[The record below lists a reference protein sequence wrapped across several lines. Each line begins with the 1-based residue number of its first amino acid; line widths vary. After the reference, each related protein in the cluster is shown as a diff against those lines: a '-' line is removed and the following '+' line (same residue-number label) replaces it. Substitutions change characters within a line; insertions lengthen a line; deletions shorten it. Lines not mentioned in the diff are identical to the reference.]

1 MDLRPDLPLAA
12 PLPSTPSVGG
22 IRAVWQRGVG
32 RLGHWLSGQGDLKAW
47 LPALLAVGLS
57 IFVGVSV
64 WQARQAQQAHDLA
77 ADFSVESRELA
88 MRLQERMTAYR
99 QILRG
104 TRSLWTVQGVLSREE
119 WWRHVAHLML
129 QTDFPGVRGLG
140 VMPFV
145 VREHQERHVGRMQRN
160 GYPDYQLQAV
170 SAEGPLAPV
179 ARLAPETPA
188 NLALIG
194 TDLAALPVLRE
205 AMRISAER
213 GSTRLSAPVMLRHG
227 AADRSHVLM
236 LQAVFDPGSG
246 PDRGAPFGW
255 VFALF
260 DTADLIS
267 ATLGTLP
274 PNLRLRVQTGEGG
287 AAQTT
292 IFDSH
297 PGGLALRG
305 DRAPL
310 KTTAP
315 LSIDGQ
321 EWLLVF
327 EGFPRAYTH
336 LSPLSGELVAILLVC
351 GLFGLSVVLATLSRL
366 GALRLRRLSAELEA
380 SNQRYLFLA
389 THDALT
395 RVANRALFHERLAA
409 ALSRSA
415 RHERCFGLIY
425 IDLDH
430 FKQAND
436 RFGHEVGDLLL
447 VEATQRMQALLRDTD
462 LLARRGGDEFVVLLD
477 ELAGPDDAGIV
488 ASRICSELARPF
500 LLQGHEVRISGSL
513 GVAVFPQDGGDADAL
528 VAVADSRMYVV
539 KRGGRNAWLAS
550 DA

>member
-1 MDLRPDLPLAA
+1 MDLRPELPLASPLRPTA
-12 PLPSTPSVGG
+12 PARGLRP
-22 IRAVWQRGVG
+22 AWQRGSE
-32 RLGHWLSGQGDLKAW
+32 RLSGWLGRHVDVKAW
-47 LPALLAVGLS
+47 LPAILALALS
-57 IFVGVSV
+57 AFVGTSV
-64 WQARQAQQAHDLA
+64 WQTRQARQTHDLA

-129 QTDFPGVRGLG
+129 QSDFPGVRGLG
-140 VMPFV
+140 FMPMV
-145 VREHQERHVGRMQRN
+145 AREFQERHVNRMQRY
-160 GYPDYQLQAV
+160 GYPGYQLQAV
-170 SAEGPLAPV
+170 SAEGSLAPV
-179 ARLAPETPA
+179 SRLAPETPA
-188 NLALIG
+188 NLDLTG
-194 TDLAALPVLRE
+194 TDLAAIPALRD
-205 AMRISAER
+205 AMRASAEM
-213 GSTRLSAPVMLRHG
+213 GATRLSAPALLRNG
-227 AADRSHVLM
+227 TAERPHVLM
-236 LQAVFDPGSG
+236 MQAVFEPGNA

-274 PNLRLRVQTGEGG
+274 PNLRLRVQASNAGG
-287 AAQTT
+287 APAT

-297 PGGLALRG
+297 PAGLPLRG
-305 DRAPL
+305 DRSPL

-321 EWLLVF
+321 TWLLIF

-336 LSPLSGELVAILLVC
+336 LSPLSGELLAILVIC
-351 GLFGLSVVLATLSRL
+351 GLFGLSVVLATVSRQ

-395 RVANRALFHERLAA
+395 RVANRALFHERLAD

-415 RHERCFGLIY
+415 RHGRCFGLIY

-447 VEATQRMQALLRDTD
+447 VESTARIQALLRGSD

-477 ELAGPDDAGIV
+477 ELASADDAGVV
-488 ASRICSELARPF
+488 AARICGELARPF
-500 LLQGHEVRISGSL
+500 MLQGHEVRISGSL
-513 GVAVFPQDGGDADAL
+513 GVAVYPRDGGDADAL
-528 VAVADSRMYVV
+528 VAVADRRMYVV

>member
-1 MDLRPDLPLAA
+1 MPAWLA
-12 PLPSTPSVGG
+12 
-22 IRAVWQRGVG
+22 QRGN
-32 RLGHWLSGQGDLKAW
+32 LKAW
-47 LPALLAVGLS
+47 LPAALALALAV
-57 IFVGVSV
+57 FVGVSV
-64 WQARQAQQAHDLA
+64 WQARQARQMHDLA

-140 VMPFV
+140 FMPFV
-145 VREHQERHVGRMQRN
+145 AREHQERHVGRMQRN
-160 GYPDYQLQAV
+160 GYPDYQLKAA
-170 SAEGPLAPV
+170 SSEGSLAPV
-179 ARLAPETPA
+179 ARLAPETSA
-188 NLALIG
+188 NLELLG
-194 TDLAALPVLRE
+194 TDLASMPALRD

-213 GSTRLSAPVMLRHG
+213 GVTRLSAPVMLRHG
-227 AADRSHVLM
+227 PGERQHVLM
-236 LQAVFDPGSG
+236 LQAVFEPGSA

-260 DTADLIS
+260 DTTDLIA

-274 PNLRLRVQTGEGG
+274 PNLRLRVQAGRDG
-287 AAQTT
+287 ADATT

-297 PGGLALRG
+297 PAGLALRS
-305 DRAPL
+305 DREPL

-321 EWLLVF
+321 DWLLVF

-336 LSPLSGELVAILLVC
+336 LSPLSGELLAILVIC
-351 GLFGLSVVLATLSRL
+351 GLFGLSVVLATQSRL

-395 RVANRALFHERLAA
+395 RVANRALFHERLSA
-409 ALSRSA
+409 ALSRSG
-415 RHERCFGLIY
+415 RHARCFGLIY

-447 VEATQRMQALLRDTD
+447 VEATQRMQTLLRDTD

-477 ELAGPDDAGIV
+477 ELAESADAGAV
-488 ASRICSELARPF
+488 AARICAELARPF
-500 LLQGHEVRISGSL
+500 TLQGHEVRISGSL
-513 GVAVFPQDGGDADAL
+513 GVAVYPRDGGDAEAL
-528 VAVADSRMYVV
+528 IAVADRRMYAV
-539 KRGGRNAWLAS
+539 KKAGRNAWAAS
-550 DA
+550 DV

>member
-1 MDLRPDLPLAA
+1 MDPRPDLPLAA
-12 PLPSTPSVGG
+12 PLPSTPAGG
-22 IRAVWQRGVG
+22 SLRAVCRQAVDW
-32 RLGHWLSGQGDLKAW
+32 LGARSPGGGDLKAW
-47 LPALLAVGLS
+47 LPAVLAVALS
-57 IFVGVSV
+57 VFVGISV
-64 WQARQAQQAHDLA
+64 WQTRQARQVHDLA

-140 VMPFV
+140 VTPFV
-145 VREHQERHVGRMQRN
+145 AREHQERHVGRMQRH

-170 SAEGPLAPV
+170 SADGSLAPV

-194 TDLAALPVLRE
+194 TDLAAMPALRE
-205 AMRISAER
+205 AMRVSAER
-213 GSTRLSAPVMLRHG
+213 GLTRLSAPVMLQNG
-227 AADRSHVLM
+227 AAERPHVLM
-236 LQAVFDPGSG
+236 LQAVYEPGSA
-246 PDRGAPFGW
+246 PDRGTPFGW

-260 DTADLIS
+260 DTRELIS

-274 PNLRLRVQTGEGG
+274 ANLRLRVQTGKDG
-287 AAQTT
+287 AGQVT

-297 PGGLALRG
+297 PNGLALRG
-305 DRAPL
+305 DREPL

-315 LSIDGQ
+315 LAIDGQ

-336 LSPLSGELVAILLVC
+336 LSPLSGELLAILMIC
-351 GLFGLSVVLATLSRL
+351 GLFGLSVVLATQSRL

-395 RVANRALFHERLAA
+395 RVANRALFHERLAE
-409 ALSRSA
+409 ALSRSE
-415 RHERCFGLIY
+415 RHARCFGLIY

-477 ELAGPDDAGIV
+477 ELAGADDAGIV
-488 ASRICSELARPF
+488 AARICAELARPF
-500 LLQGHEVRISGSL
+500 LLQGHEVRVSGSL
-513 GVAVFPQDGGDADAL
+513 GVAVYSRDGSDADAL
-528 VAVADSRMYVV
+528 IAVADRRMYVV

-550 DA
+550 DD